1 MIKKGK
7 CIILSAPS
15 GSGKTTL
22 VKHLLSFKNLNL
34 VFSISAT
41 TREKRIDES
50 QGKDYLFVKKKEFKK
65 MIVDDEFIEF
75 EEVYKGIFYGSL
87 KKSVNDLLNKHNVI
101 FDIDVE
107 GGIKLKKFF
116 KSDAMSVFVKPPNMG
131 VLKNRLE
138 SRGLDSEKSIS
149 KRLLKSE
156 KEMSREKM
164 FDKVLVNDDLT
175 LAKKQV
181 LALVKE
187 YLDFD

>member
-75 EEVYKGIFYGSL
+75 EEVYKGVFYGSL

>member
-1 MIKKGK
+1 MIERGK

-50 QGKDYLFVKKKEFKK
+50 QGKDYLFVNKKEFKK
-65 MIVDDEFIEF
+65 MIVEDEFIEF

-116 KSDAMSVFVKPPNMG
+116 KSDAMSVFVKPPNIG

-149 KRLLKSE
+149 KRLFKSE

>member
-41 TREKRIDES
+41 TRVKRIDES
-50 QGKDYLFVKKKEFKK
+50 QGKDYLFIEKKEFKK

-75 EEVYKGIFYGSL
+75 EEVYKGAFYGSL

-156 KEMSREKM
+156 K
-164 FDKVLVNDDLT
+164 
-175 LAKKQV
+175 
-181 LALVKE
+181 
-187 YLDFD
+187 

>member
-65 MIVDDEFIEF
+65 MIVDEEFIEF
-75 EEVYKGIFYGSL
+75 EEVYRGIFYGSL

>member
-50 QGKDYLFVKKKEFKK
+50 QGKDYLFVNKKEFKK

-149 KRLLKSE
+149 KRLLKFE

>member
-50 QGKDYLFVKKKEFKK
+50 QGKDYLFIKKKEFKK

-75 EEVYKGIFYGSL
+75 EEVYKGVFYGSL

>member
-50 QGKDYLFVKKKEFKK
+50 QGKDYLFVNKKEFKK

>member
-41 TREKRIDES
+41 TRLKRIDES

-75 EEVYKGIFYGSL
+75 EEVYKGVFYGSL

-149 KRLLKSE
+149 KRLSKSE

>member
-1 MIKKGK
+1 MIESGK

-50 QGKDYLFVKKKEFKK
+50 HGKDYFFIKNKEFKK

-75 EEVYKGIFYGSL
+75 EEVYKGVFYGSL

-138 SRGLDSEKSIS
+138 SRGLDSEKSIT

-164 FDKVLVNDDLT
+164 FDKVLVNNDLT

>member
-41 TREKRIDES
+41 TRLKRIDES
-50 QGKDYLFVKKKEFKK
+50 QGKDYLFIKKKEFKK

-75 EEVYKGIFYGSL
+75 EEVYKGVFYGSL

>member
-75 EEVYKGIFYGSL
+75 EEVYKGVFYGSL
-87 KKSVNDLLNKHNVI
+87 KKSINDLLNKHNVI

>member
-41 TREKRIDES
+41 TRLKRIDES

-75 EEVYKGIFYGSL
+75 EEVYKGVFYGSL

-116 KSDAMSVFVKPPNMG
+116 KSDAMSVFVKPPNRE

>member
-50 QGKDYLFVKKKEFKK
+50 QGKDYLFVNKKEFKK

-116 KSDAMSVFVKPPNMG
+116 KIDAMSVFVKPPNMG

>member
-1 MIKKGK
+1 M
-7 CIILSAPS
+7 
-15 GSGKTTL
+15 
-22 VKHLLSFKNLNL
+22 
-34 VFSISAT
+34 
-41 TREKRIDES
+41 
-50 QGKDYLFVKKKEFKK
+50 
-65 MIVDDEFIEF
+65 
-75 EEVYKGIFYGSL
+75 
-87 KKSVNDLLNKHNVI
+87 LNKHNVI

-149 KRLLKSE
+149 KRLSKSE

>member
-1 MIKKGK
+1 MIERGK

-50 QGKDYLFVKKKEFKK
+50 HGKDYFFIKKKEFKK

-75 EEVYKGIFYGSL
+75 EEVYKGVFYGSL

>member
-75 EEVYKGIFYGSL
+75 EEVYKGVFYGSL

-116 KSDAMSVFVKPPNMG
+116 KSDAMSVFVKPPNME

>member
-41 TREKRIDES
+41 TREKRIYES
-50 QGKDYLFVKKKEFKK
+50 QGKDYLFIKKKEFKK

-75 EEVYKGIFYGSL
+75 EEVYKGVFYGSL

>member
-41 TREKRIDES
+41 TRVKRIDES

-75 EEVYKGIFYGSL
+75 EEVYKGVFYGSL

-116 KSDAMSVFVKPPNMG
+116 KSDAMSVFVKPPNRE

>member
-41 TREKRIDES
+41 TRLKRIDES
-50 QGKDYLFVKKKEFKK
+50 QGKDYLFIKKKEFKK

-75 EEVYKGIFYGSL
+75 EEVYKGVFYGSI
-87 KKSVNDLLNKHNVI
+87 KKSVNDLLNQHNVI

>member
-116 KSDAMSVFVKPPNMG
+116 KSDAMSVFVKPPNIG

>member
-50 QGKDYLFVKKKEFKK
+50 QGKDYFFIKQKEFKK

-131 VLKNRLE
+131 VLKKRLE
-138 SRGLDSEKSIS
+138 SRGLDSEKSIT
-149 KRLLKSE
+149 KRILKSE

-164 FDKVLVNDDLT
+164 FDKVLVNNDLT

>member
-41 TREKRIDES
+41 TRLKRIDES
-50 QGKDYLFVKKKEFKK
+50 QGKDYLFIKKKEFKK

-75 EEVYKGIFYGSL
+75 EEVYKGVFYGSL

-116 KSDAMSVFVKPPNMG
+116 KSDAMSVFVKPPNTR

-138 SRGLDSEKSIS
+138 LRGLDSEKSIS

>member
-41 TREKRIDES
+41 TRVKRIDES
-50 QGKDYLFVKKKEFKK
+50 QGKDYLFIEKKEFKK

-75 EEVYKGIFYGSL
+75 EEVYKGVFYGSL

-156 KEMSREKM
+156 K
-164 FDKVLVNDDLT
+164 
-175 LAKKQV
+175 
-181 LALVKE
+181 
-187 YLDFD
+187 

>member
-41 TREKRIDES
+41 TREKRIDEYH
-50 QGKDYLFVKKKEFKK
+50 GKDYFFIKNKEFKK

-75 EEVYKGIFYGSL
+75 EEVYKGVFYGSL
-87 KKSVNDLLNKHNVI
+87 KNSVNDLLNKHNVI

-116 KSDAMSVFVKPPNMG
+116 KSDAMSVFVKPPNLG

>member
-149 KRLLKSE
+149 KRLSKSE

>member
-41 TREKRIDES
+41 TRLKRIDES
-50 QGKDYLFVKKKEFKK
+50 QGKDYLFIKKKEFKK

>member
-1 MIKKGK
+1 MIESGK

-50 QGKDYLFVKKKEFKK
+50 HGKDYFFIKNKEFKK

-75 EEVYKGIFYGSL
+75 EEVYKGVFYGSL

-116 KSDAMSVFVKPPNMG
+116 KSDAMSVFVKPPNREA
-131 VLKNRLE
+131 LKNRLE
-138 SRGLDSEKSIS
+138 SRGLDSEKSIT

-164 FDKVLVNDDLT
+164 FDKVLVNNDLT

>member
-1 MIKKGK
+1 MIESGK

-50 QGKDYLFVKKKEFKK
+50 QGKDYFFIKNKEFKK

-75 EEVYKGIFYGSL
+75 EEVYKGVFYGSL

-138 SRGLDSEKSIS
+138 SRGLDSEKSIT

-164 FDKVLVNDDLT
+164 FDKVLVNNDLT

>member
-41 TREKRIDES
+41 TREKRIYES

>member
-41 TREKRIDES
+41 TREKRIYES
-50 QGKDYLFVKKKEFKK
+50 QGKDYLFIKKKEFKK

-75 EEVYKGIFYGSL
+75 EEVYKGVFYGSL

-116 KSDAMSVFVKPPNMG
+116 KSDAMSVFVKPPNTR

-138 SRGLDSEKSIS
+138 LRGLDSEKSIS

>member
-1 MIKKGK
+1 MIERGK

-41 TREKRIDES
+41 TRLKRIDES
-50 QGKDYLFVKKKEFKK
+50 HGKDYFFIKKKEFKK
-65 MIVDDEFIEF
+65 MIVDNEFIEF
-75 EEVYKGIFYGSL
+75 EEVYRGVFYGSL

-116 KSDAMSVFVKPPNMG
+116 KSDAMSIFVKPPNMG
-131 VLKNRLE
+131 VLKSRLE

-156 KEMSREKM
+156 KELSREKM

>member
-116 KSDAMSVFVKPPNMG
+116 KSDAMSVFVKPPNRG

>member
-1 MIKKGK
+1 MIERGK

-41 TREKRIDES
+41 NREKRIDES
-50 QGKDYLFVKKKEFKK
+50 QGKDYLFVNKKEFKK

-116 KSDAMSVFVKPPNMG
+116 KSDAMSVFDNPVVFKE
-131 VLKNRLE
+131 KNKSVEMFPICVVIYALIDCCVASDVAE
-138 SRGLDSEKSIS
+138 SD
-149 KRLLKSE
+149 
-156 KEMSREKM
+156 
-164 FDKVLVNDDLT
+164 
-175 LAKKQV
+175 AK
-181 LALVKE
+181 LSSSNTS
-187 YLDFD
+187 

>member
-41 TREKRIDES
+41 TRVKRIDES
-50 QGKDYLFVKKKEFKK
+50 QGKDYLFIEKKEFKK

-75 EEVYKGIFYGSL
+75 EEVYKGVFYGSL

>member
-41 TREKRIDES
+41 TRVKRIDES

-75 EEVYKGIFYGSL
+75 EEVYKGVFYGSL
-87 KKSVNDLLNKHNVI
+87 KNSVNDLLNKHNVI

-116 KSDAMSVFVKPPNMG
+116 KSDAMSVFVKPPNRE

>member
-50 QGKDYLFVKKKEFKK
+50 QGKDYLFVNKKEFKK
-65 MIVDDEFIEF
+65 MIIDDEFIEF

>member
-75 EEVYKGIFYGSL
+75 EEVYKGVFYGSL
-87 KKSVNDLLNKHNVI
+87 KKSINDLLNKHNVI

-116 KSDAMSVFVKPPNMG
+116 KSDAMSVFVKPPNRE

>member
-1 MIKKGK
+1 MIERGK

-75 EEVYKGIFYGSL
+75 EEVYKGVFYGSL

>member
-41 TREKRIDES
+41 TREKRIDEYH
-50 QGKDYLFVKKKEFKK
+50 GKDYFFIKNKEFKK

-116 KSDAMSVFVKPPNMG
+116 KSDAMSVFVKPPNLG

>member
-1 MIKKGK
+1 MIERGK

-50 QGKDYLFVKKKEFKK
+50 QGKDYLFVNKKEFKK
-65 MIVDDEFIEF
+65 MIVEDEFIEF

-149 KRLLKSE
+149 KRLFKSE